1 MSLRTC
7 CVKNLSPVQLLDHV
21 LFHLKVGK
29 SSFFQN
35 VSRPIII
42 KLNINY
48 ESTPQLPPYSSTS
61 EPFYNVTTLVSPVT
75 DTYLSVH
82 SFHSSLSKCLET
94 DDFSRRVHQIDVSP
108 DWFSPCNAWST
119 SVSYFVRSHWDVAM
133 INKKT
138 IMSNN
143 LTSRVT
149 LCRQRSMCG
158 LWRSVL
164 CML

>member
-82 SFHSSLSKCLET
+82 SFHSSLSSALRYT
-94 DDFSRRVHQIDVSP
+94 YFHAVSISISP
-108 DWFSPCNAWST
+108 DLGFLFSSGILC
-119 SVSYFVRSHWDVAM
+119 
-133 INKKT
+133 
-138 IMSNN
+138 
-143 LTSRVT
+143 RVT
-149 LCRQRSMCG
+149 SFPDCIVSTVLSLTISCLCP
-158 LWRSVL
+158 
-164 CML
+164 